1 MDEINNTVEAAK
13 NTSELANNFYS
24 DIRPIVQP
32 VAKCIGA
39 ILDLTSLPVQYMSE
53 RARINLK
60 HRLEEYEKKME
71 GVTEGNRCEVHPEI
85 GVPIMQLLH
94 YTTNDEI
101 ADMFTTLLKTA
112 SIGDTASNAHP
123 AFVEYIKQMSPDEA
137 RIVKYLKN
145 KSSIPH
151 LTIRVYFK
159 EEDKGFITPL
169 ENAVSLCDD
178 VAMIYPQNVGVYL
191 SNLLSLG
198 IIEDSGTMHLVDNSL
213 YDKIIEYNHLDEAK
227 KRYEQI
233 PDFNRTEDK
242 KGYYS
247 VTEIGRLFI
256 KACCG

>member
-1 MDEINNTVEAAK
+1 MEELQNSTEIARNA
-13 NTSELANNFYS
+13 SELANNFYS

-32 VAKCIGA
+32 VSKCIGA
-39 ILDLTSLPVQYMSE
+39 VLDFISTPVCFLSE
-53 RARINLK
+53 KSKINFEK
-60 HRLEEYEKKME
+60 RLEEYKAKMAE
-71 GVTEGNRCEVHPEI
+71 VRDENKCEVHPEI
-85 GVPIMQLLH
+85 GVPIMQVLH

-101 ADMFTTLLKTA
+101 ADMFTNLLTTA
-112 SIGDTASNAHP
+112 SVDTTAGNAHP
-123 AFVEYIKQMSPDEA
+123 AFIEYIKQMSPDEA

-233 PDFNRTEDK
+233 PDFKRTEDQ

-247 VTEIGRLFI
+247 VTKIGRLFI